1 MAMSKIFTYLLSA
14 LILISFAGCDNE
26 PVFPIEPQI
35 EFLDITPKRVQ
46 SLDLDQPIQI
56 TFRFQDGDGNLGALD
71 STDINLE
78 IIDSRINSSL
88 TPDKAIS
95 RYSIPNL
102 TPDARK
108 PSIQG
113 EITVSIPFT
122 IVVDPLAQEEEI
134 RFQIK
139 MWDREG
145 NLATPIT
152 DNPDNSIYTDFITV
166 FR

>member
-1 MAMSKIFTYLLSA
+1 MLKNLIFLLSP
-14 LILISFAGCDNE
+14 LFLFSLISCNSE
-26 PVFPIEPQI
+26 PVFPVEPQI
-35 EFLDITPKRVQ
+35 EFLDIYPKRVK
-46 SLDLDQPIQI
+46 SLDQEQPIQI

-71 STDINLE
+71 STEINLE

-88 TPDKAIS
+88 TPEKAIS
-95 RYSIPNL
+95 KYSIPNL
-102 TPDARK
+102 TPAARK

-113 EITVSIPFT
+113 EITVTIPFT
-122 IVVDPLAQEEEI
+122 IVVNPNVQEEDI

-152 DNPDNSIYTDFITV
+152 SNPDNSIYTDFITV
-166 FR
+166 YR

>member
-1 MAMSKIFTYLLSA
+1 MSRTLTYMLTA
-14 LILISFAGCDNE
+14 LILITFTSCDKD

-46 SLDLDQPIQI
+46 SLDLNQPIQI

-71 STDINLE
+71 STEINLE

-88 TPDKAIS
+88 TPEKAIS

-122 IVVDPLAQEEEI
+122 IVVNPTAQEEEI

-139 MWDREG
+139 MWDRDG

-152 DNPDNSIYTDFITV
+152 SNPDNSIYTDFITV

>member
-1 MAMSKIFTYLLSA
+1 MLKNLIFLLSSLCLVA
-14 LILISFAGCDNE
+14 LSGCDKE

-35 EFLDITPKRVQ
+35 EFLDIQPKRVK
-46 SLDLDQPIQI
+46 SLGLDEPIQI

-88 TPDKAIS
+88 TPEKAIS
-95 RYSIPNL
+95 KYSIPNL

-113 EITVSIPFT
+113 EITVTIPFT
-122 IVVDPLAQEEEI
+122 IVVNPTAQEEEI

-152 DNPDNSIYTDFITV
+152 SNPDNSIYTDFITV
-166 FR
+166 YR